1 MEELFE
7 RVNQNADRVLI
18 QKERK
23 EQQEIQRNI
32 KKTDSVILL
41 SILAVLFVI
50 VYILD
55 SHIAACLG

>member
-18 QKERK
+18 QKEKK